1 MQTNISTY
9 IQANIII
16 IYLFFLGVFLITAT
30 FAFLVEND
38 QCGDHLQRN
47 SGMWPYINDK
57 IGGGGALCFEWG
69 FTRTFPGNQDATLN
83 TLSKKILLSHLYWGA
98 QVSMEIS

>member
-57 IGGGGALCFEWG
+57 IRRGRALCFEWG
-69 FTRTFPGNQDATLN
+69 FTRTFPGNQDVAA
-83 TLSKKILLSHLYWGA
+83 K
-98 QVSMEIS
+98 

>member
-57 IGGGGALCFEWG
+57 THC
-69 FTRTFPGNQDATLN
+69 
-83 TLSKKILLSHLYWGA
+83 ILTIMNH
-98 QVSMEIS
+98 QRISNF

>member
-47 SGMWPYINDK
+47 SGMCANK
-57 IGGGGALCFEWG
+57 ERGWG
-69 FTRTFPGNQDATLN
+69 ERDDDTLSN
-83 TLSKKILLSHLYWGA
+83 TLVILVLLLQGEPIVMGHRMS
-98 QVSMEIS
+98 